1 MKLSGNS
8 FESLKQQVLQKPI
21 LFILLLG
28 FAINLVAV
36 FFSKGYAMHDDH
48 FGPIEQPWSIINNPK
63 IWEER
68 SEPHAHSILYPL
80 LHFILFKSLNSIG
93 INDPQEIMFI
103 VRFLHSIYSLVTLVF
118 LFKILQHYYPQDVA
132 LKTTIVFSL
141 LWFIPFMSV
150 RNLIE
155 VVCIPPMA
163 VAFWLIITKGNTKS
177 SYFVAGAFFA
187 LAFAFRYQTVL
198 VSGTVLLVLLFQ
210 RKFRDLFLISI
221 GFVIFAFVIQGS
233 VDVFAWGYPFASFI
247 EYLRYNLTH
256 STEYTTG
263 PFYRYILL
271 LFGAFV
277 PPISVFVLYYFFKDF
292 RQKII
297 ILFPLLVFFIFHSI
311 FPNKQE
317 RFILPV
323 VPFVFI
329 FGLAT
334 WLKNVNGSRFW
345 GNHKTFY
352 KVLWIIFWCINI
364 PLLSIFTLNYGKK
377 TRCESLYFLSK
388 KDNVKGV
395 FQITGKL
402 GPFKPPEF
410 YLNKYG
416 TPIIEIPVI
425 DSLVKFGNSPQRPN
439 YAIIY
444 GESDMEE
451 LRSESEKILR
461 AKLIKET
468 TVEPSIADYILFKLN
483 PKYNKNQTATIFR
496 IE

>member
-1 MKLSGNS
+1 MKTTNNS
-8 FESLKQQVLQKPI
+8 FASIKEKILQKPI
-21 LFILLLG
+21 LFILLFA

-68 SEPHAHSILYPL
+68 GEPHAHSILYPL
-80 LHFILFKSLNSIG
+80 LHFILFKFLNSVG
-93 INDPQEIMFI
+93 INDPQQTMFV
-103 VRFLHSIYSLVTLVF
+103 VRFLHSIYSLVTLLF
-118 LFKILQHYYPQDVA
+118 LFKTLSYYYTKEIA
-132 LKTTIVFSL
+132 LKTTIILLL
-141 LWFIPFMSV
+141 LWLIPFMSV

-155 VVCIPPMA
+155 MVCIPPMA
-163 VAFWLIITKGNTKS
+163 IAFWLLTTKGDTKA
-177 SYFVAGAFFA
+177 SYFFAGAFFA
-187 LAFAFRYQTVL
+187 LAFAFRYQTIL
-198 VSGTVLLVLLFQ
+198 ISGTVFLALLFQ
-210 RKFRDLFLISI
+210 KKFKNSLLFSS
-221 GFVIFAFVIQGS
+221 GFVVFAFAVQGA

-247 EYLRYNLTH
+247 EYIRYNFAH
-256 STEYTTG
+256 SEEYTTG

-271 LFGAFV
+271 LLGAFI
-277 PPISVFVLYYFFKDF
+277 PPISIFVLYYFFKNF
-292 RQKII
+292 KEKII
-297 ILFPLLVFFIFHSI
+297 ILLPLLIFFVFHSI

-317 RFILPV
+317 RFVLPI
-323 VPFVFI
+323 VPFVFA

-334 WLKNVNGSRFW
+334 WFKSINGSKFW
-345 GNHKTFY
+345 QQRKTFY
-352 KVLWIIFWCINI
+352 QILWIIFWCFNI

-388 KDNVKGV
+388 KDDVKGI
-395 FQITGKL
+395 FQITGQL

-416 TPIIEIPVI
+416 TPIIEVPVI
-425 DSLVKFGNSPQRPN
+425 DSLGKFKNSPQRPN

-444 GESDMEE
+444 GGSDLQE
-451 LRSESEKILR
+451 LRSKSEKILC
-461 AKLIKET
+461 AKLIKEAT
-468 TVEPSIADYILFKLN
+468 IEPSIADYILFKLN

>member
-1 MKLSGNS
+1 MKLPGNS
-8 FESLKQQVLQKPI
+8 FESVKQQILQKPI
-21 LFILLLG
+21 LLILLLG

-36 FFSKGYAMHDDH
+36 LFSKGYAMHDDH
-48 FGPIEQPWSIINNPK
+48 FGPIEQPWAIINNPK
-63 IWEER
+63 IWEQR
-68 SEPHAHSILYPL
+68 TEPHAHSIFYPL
-80 LHFILFKSLNSIG
+80 LHFILFKSLNSIS
-93 INDPQEIMFI
+93 INDPHEIMFV
-103 VRFLHSIYSLVTLVF
+103 VRLLHSIYSLITLAF
-118 LFKILQHYYPQDVA
+118 LFKILEHYYQQDVA

-141 LWFIPFMSV
+141 LWFIPFISV

-163 VAFWLIITKGNTKS
+163 VAFWAIATKGEKRA

-187 LAFAFRYQTVL
+187 LAFAFRYQTAI
-198 VSGTVLLVLLFQ
+198 VSGTVFLVLLFQ
-210 RKFRDLFLISI
+210 KKFRNLFLFSI
-221 GFVIFAFVIQGS
+221 GFVIFAFAIQGS

-247 EYLRYNLTH
+247 EYIRYNLTH

-271 LFGAFV
+271 LFGAFI
-277 PPISVFVLYYFFKDF
+277 PPISIFILYYFFKDF
-292 RQKII
+292 KQKII

-317 RFILPV
+317 RFILPI
-323 VPFVFI
+323 VPFVFT

-334 WLKNVNGSRFW
+334 WLKSVNKSNFW
-345 GNHKTFY
+345 ENHKTFY
-352 KVLWIIFWCINI
+352 KILWVIFWCLNI

-388 KDNVKGV
+388 KDNVKGA
-395 FQITGKL
+395 FQITEEL
-402 GPFKPPEF
+402 GSFKPPEF

-416 TPIIEIPVI
+416 TPIIEISVI
-425 DSLVKFGNSPQRPN
+425 DSLVKFRNSPQRPN

-444 GESDMEE
+444 GENNLEE
-451 LRSESEKILR
+451 LRSKSERILC

-468 TVEPSIADYILFKLN
+468 TIEPSIADYILFKLN